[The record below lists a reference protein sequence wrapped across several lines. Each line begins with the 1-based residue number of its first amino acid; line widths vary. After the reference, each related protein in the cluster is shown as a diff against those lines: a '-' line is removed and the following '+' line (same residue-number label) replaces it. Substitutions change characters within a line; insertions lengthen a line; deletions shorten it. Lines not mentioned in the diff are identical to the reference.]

1 MKTVVTKDDIDYAAR
16 VIRQGGLVAVPTETV
31 YGLSANGFDSTAVM
45 HIYEVKNRPETKP
58 ISLLVR
64 NMSDV
69 EKVCADI
76 PKSAYKLADAF
87 WPGPLTMILK
97 RNASVPDIVTAG
109 GNTVG
114 VRAPRHPLTLALIEK
129 CGVPLATP
137 SANISG
143 LESATNA
150 DEVLSYFYGK
160 IECVIDGG
168 ESEFGVASTIVDLTG
183 DNPIILRHGGLSA
196 DEIDEVLKDRGDD
209 MKIIGLTGGTGTG
222 KTTAMNVLKKFGA
235 LCIDADQVYHDML
248 RTSQP
253 MIDEIEEM
261 FPSVMK
267 DGKLDRK
274 ALGEIVFN
282 DKSKLSALNLITH
295 KYICE
300 EIRKMITD
308 AEKEGVQIV
317 AIDAVEII
325 ESGLSAICDKMIA
338 VTAPI
343 KERIVRIMGREGISM
358 GYAAMRIAAQKPDT
372 YYAER
377 CDIVLHNDFPS
388 AEAFEDYC
396 TEIFKTMLGV

>member
-1 MKTVVTKDDIDYAAR
+1 M
-16 VIRQGGLVAVPTETV
+16 
-31 YGLSANGFDSTAVM
+31 
-45 HIYEVKNRPETKP
+45 
-58 ISLLVR
+58 
-64 NMSDV
+64 
-69 EKVCADI
+69 
-76 PKSAYKLADAF
+76 
-87 WPGPLTMILK
+87 
-97 RNASVPDIVTAG
+97 PDIVTAG

-129 CGVPLATP
+129 CHVPLATP

-143 LESATNA
+143 LESAVNV
-150 DEVLSYFYGK
+150 DEVLSYFDGK
-160 IECVIDGG
+160 IECIIDGG

-183 DNPIILRHGGLSA
+183 DEPKILRYGGLSA
-196 DEIDEVLKDRGDD
+196 DEINEVLVDRGDC

-222 KTTAMNVLKKFGA
+222 KTTAMNVLKRFGA
-235 LCIDADQVYHDML
+235 MCIDADQVYHEML

-253 MIDEIEEM
+253 MIDEIEAT
-261 FPSVMK
+261 FPGVMK
-267 DGKLDRK
+267 DGELDRK

-295 KYICE
+295 KYICD
-300 EIRKMITD
+300 EIRKMISE
-308 AEKEGVQIV
+308 AEREGVKVV

-325 ESGLSAICDKMIA
+325 ESGLSEICDKMIA

-343 KERIVRIMGREGISM
+343 KERIVRIMSREGISM